1 MENAGAVCPGVLV
14 LTAGLSKPFRRLG
27 KYPAMLQELARHVHE
42 AHPDRGD
49 THRASVVYKDI
60 AVSITHVSDF
70 LYNDQLNRLCF
81 LLFVIFFTEWLRC
94 ITSTKRTRASSRNR

>member
-1 MENAGAVCPGVLV
+1 MNREDLNTWMEKAGAVCPGVLV

-60 AVSITHVSDF
+60 AVCCM
-70 LYNDQLNRLCF
+70 LACLGAY
-81 LLFVIFFTEWLRC
+81 
-94 ITSTKRTRASSRNR
+94 SSAHY

>member
-60 AVSITHVSDF
+60 SVSK
-70 LYNDQLNRLCF
+70 LNYSYL
-81 LLFVIFFTEWLRC
+81 FFT
-94 ITSTKRTRASSRNR
+94 KYFK

>member
-49 THRASVVYKDI
+49 THRASVVFKDI
-60 AVSITHVSDF
+60 AVSIINHDYTT
-70 LYNDQLNRLCF
+70 LIWWI
-81 LLFVIFFTEWLRC
+81 LLSWTSNFT
-94 ITSTKRTRASSRNR
+94 I

>member
-1 MENAGAVCPGVLV
+1 MENLIIQLVVNLTRYIFIDTLHAIPFREGLNTWMENAGAVCPGVLV

-60 AVSITHVSDF
+60 AVSYCFSH
-70 LYNDQLNRLCF
+70 LYG
-81 LLFVIFFTEWLRC
+81 
-94 ITSTKRTRASSRNR
+94 

>member
-49 THRASVVYKDI
+49 TYRASVVFKDI
-60 AVSITHVSDF
+60 AVSRIRLSDTVGPVH
-70 LYNDQLNRLCF
+70 YCHD
-81 LLFVIFFTEWLRC
+81 
-94 ITSTKRTRASSRNR
+94 

>member
-60 AVSITHVSDF
+60 AVSVSLLLINHF
-70 LYNDQLNRLCF
+70 WNDENKQCNPIVLI
-81 LLFVIFFTEWLRC
+81 LLM
-94 ITSTKRTRASSRNR
+94 

>member
-1 MENAGAVCPGVLV
+1 MLISREELNTWMEEAGAVCPGVLV

-60 AVSITHVSDF
+60 AVSCI
-70 LYNDQLNRLCF
+70 
-81 LLFVIFFTEWLRC
+81 LLRVAQNNIF
-94 ITSTKRTRASSRNR
+94 

>member
-1 MENAGAVCPGVLV
+1 MIKTDNVFFREDLNSWMENAGAVCPGVLV
-14 LTAGLSKPFRRLG
+14 LTAGLSKPFRRLS

-60 AVSITHVSDF
+60 AVNIKTF
-70 LYNDQLNRLCF
+70 CF
-81 LLFVIFFTEWLRC
+81 CIVIFWINWYLH
-94 ITSTKRTRASSRNR
+94 

>member
-1 MENAGAVCPGVLV
+1 MENAGAVTPGVLV

-60 AVSITHVSDF
+60 AVSIRAQTHASVVYTRN
-70 LYNDQLNRLCF
+70 LWLC
-81 LLFVIFFTEWLRC
+81 LWT
-94 ITSTKRTRASSRNR
+94 

>member
-60 AVSITHVSDF
+60 AVSLLHVKICFYPIDDCLNDF
-70 LYNDQLNRLCF
+70 
-81 LLFVIFFTEWLRC
+81 
-94 ITSTKRTRASSRNR
+94 TKY

>member
-1 MENAGAVCPGVLV
+1 MENAGAVKPGVLV

-49 THRASVVYKDI
+49 THRASVVYKDV
-60 AVSITHVSDF
+60 AVSLFYRPQHMRCWVHVGTAYDH
-70 LYNDQLNRLCF
+70 F
-81 LLFVIFFTEWLRC
+81 LLFIL
-94 ITSTKRTRASSRNR
+94 N

>member
-1 MENAGAVCPGVLV
+1 METAGAVSPGVLV

-49 THRASVVYKDI
+49 THRASVVYKDL
-60 AVSITHVSDF
+60 AVS
-70 LYNDQLNRLCF
+70 LC
-81 LLFVIFFTEWLRC
+81 I
-94 ITSTKRTRASSRNR
+94 